1 MIKLN
6 PELKERYE
14 NLLEKLQQIG
24 EFRRGSLNMIYR
36 KCGKSRCVCNQPEHP
51 GHGPQITLTYKEK
64 GKTIIRNLSSVAA
77 MELVREQIGNHDLF
91 TKWCQEWR
99 KLNEEISDR
108 NLDEVLS
115 GGEVDEF
122 DRREKKLRKPS
133 SRRSKK
139 KLKG

>member
-14 NLLEKLQQIG
+14 NLLEELQQIG

-36 KCGKSRCVCNQPEHP
+36 KCGRSRCVCNQPEHP

-64 GKTIIRNLSSVAA
+64 GRTVIRNLSSVAA
-77 MELVREQIGNHDLF
+77 MELVKEQISNHDLF

-99 KLNEEISDR
+99 KLNEEIKR
-108 NLDEVLS
+108 FEV
-115 GGEVDEF
+115 GRGFE
-122 DRREKKLRKPS
+122 
-133 SRRSKK
+133 
-139 KLKG
+139 

>member
-99 KLNEEISDR
+99 KLNEEISDLK
-108 NLDEVLS
+108 LDEVLS
-115 GGEVDEF
+115 ESEGATEDSGQ
-122 DRREKKLRKPS
+122 KKLRKPS
-133 SRRSKK
+133 SRRSGRKSR
-139 KLKG
+139 G